1 MLYYICYFTE
11 ELKMPAKSSFTKDM
25 FIDAAFKIA
34 RSKGRDKLSARSLAK
49 ELNCST
55 MPIYSYLKSMKS
67 LDKQLREKAIDI
79 LLNYQTTPR
88 TGQAFFD
95 MGLGYVLF
103 AKQEKNLFRYLFAG
117 SERGG
122 RHSSSGK
129 VLKALAFKNLVPK
142 MRSDPFLEAL
152 DEQRLE
158 SILTKMWIFVHGLA
172 FLINNNAFAKDDD
185 NYIKELLKETGLSV
199 IAGEKAKMQSGS

>member
-1 MLYYICYFTE
+1 
-11 ELKMPAKSSFTKDM
+11 MPAKSSFTRDM
-25 FIDAAFKIA
+25 FIDAAFKIV
-34 RSKGRDKLSARSLAK
+34 RSKGRDKLSARSLAN

-67 LDKQLREKAIDI
+67 LDRQLGQKAIDV

-95 MGLGYVLF
+95 MGFGYVLF
-103 AKQEKNLFRYLFAG
+103 AKQEKNLFRYLFAR
-117 SERGG
+117 SEKRGK
-122 RHSSSGK
+122 HSNAGK
-129 VLKALAFKNLVPK
+129 VLKDLAFKNLVPK
-142 MRSDPFLEAL
+142 MKSDPFLETL
-152 DEQRLE
+152 CEQRLE

-172 FLINNNAFAKDDD
+172 VLINNNAFAKDDD

-199 IAGEKAKMQSGS
+199 IAGEKAKTQPGS